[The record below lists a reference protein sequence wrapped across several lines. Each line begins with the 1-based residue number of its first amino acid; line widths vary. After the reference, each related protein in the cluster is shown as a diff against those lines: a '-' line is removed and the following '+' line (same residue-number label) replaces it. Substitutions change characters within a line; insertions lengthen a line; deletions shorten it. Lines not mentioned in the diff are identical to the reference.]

1 MNNLASNIS
10 ITSRAVNAF
19 NDLEDEFASIYS
31 KRDFVNMIKTLR
43 GVKDVSAL
51 RVSFMPELYE
61 MFDECGIDYQKDQSL
76 DYYEHLVDEKMDDE
90 RYGAQSVEDRMVLA
104 LFDMY
109 ENYTEPAAYMERIV
123 SRLMSK
129 DDADKWADNSLR
141 LKILKQFVKYGYYL
155 EDAGYSGRTA
165 IEKLIKNKK
174 LPSGEAANLIGEN
187 VFEVIDDPEVKA
199 SDKKNKYALIKLA
212 DDLAN
217 GKFRTNG
224 ATKKGLYLFAMVYGM
239 TLPGFS
245 GASEETD
252 IIKNLFRD
260 YYNNNLMAYL
270 NKGYR
275 NHLREYETDPSGQ
288 GVNYKNFAEMI
299 FLYYI
304 VKDITPLE
312 KIRKSYDMIN
322 KVMEAAKKKDYKKEA
337 GNLEER
343 NTKFYKDKLL
353 SKNRRDN
360 EVIFSEIIFKKS
372 EDEFMRFLLDNYDCD
387 VRTGKVHECR
397 GKKIEETIA
406 PLQMDI
412 DQNTAF
418 ARYQEIMEMLE
429 RELAGS
435 NMTIADCNYGLWFDD
450 VSAYKKYGSKKYT
463 SKYGGI
469 DRERYENYIE
479 VLTGA
484 NTFIGN
490 NIDEE
495 ESNRSE
501 ESEKKETSKIII
513 KALSVSSARDVTRTS
528 LMVAFYYY
536 FNCREENMMW
546 TSYKE
551 LYEVFKSELDMYL
564 LDAGYQEVSAKNI
577 FDVLLT
583 FSSYAR
589 TLSV

>member
-1 MNNLASNIS
+1 MNNLTANIS

-19 NDLEDEFASIYS
+19 KDLEDEFASLYS
-31 KRDFVNMIKTLR
+31 KRDFVNMIKILK

-51 RVSFMPELYE
+51 HVSFLPKLYE
-61 MFDECGIDYQKDQSL
+61 MFDECDIEHKKDQDIS
-76 DYYEHLVDEKMDDE
+76 YYEHLIDEKMDDE
-90 RYGAQSVEDRMVLA
+90 RYGAQSIEDRMILA

-109 ENYTEPAAYMERIV
+109 ESYTEPAAYMERIV
-123 SRLMSK
+123 SRLMK
-129 DDADKWADNSLR
+129 KEDADKWADNSLR

-174 LPSGEAANLIGEN
+174 LTADEVADLIDEG
-187 VFEVIDDPEVKA
+187 VFGVIDDPKTKA
-199 SDKKNKYALIKLA
+199 SDKKTKYSLMKLA

-239 TLPGFS
+239 TLPGFT

-260 YYNNNLMAYL
+260 YYNNNFMAYL
-270 NKGYR
+270 NKRYR
-275 NHLREYETDPSGQ
+275 DHLREYETDPSGQ
-288 GVNYKNFAEMI
+288 GANYKNFAEMI
-299 FLYYI
+299 FFYYI
-304 VKDITPLE
+304 VKDITPIE
-312 KIRKSYDMIN
+312 KIKKSYDMIN
-322 KVMEAAKKKDYKKEA
+322 KVTDAAKKEHYERETD
-337 GNLEER
+337 GSEER
-343 NTKFYKDKLL
+343 NTKFYKDRILA
-353 SKNRRDN
+353 KNRKDN
-360 EVIFSEIIFKKS
+360 EIIFIENIFKKN
-372 EDEFMRFLLDNYDCD
+372 EDEFMKFLLDNYDCD
-387 VRTGKVHECR
+387 VRTGKVHETR
-397 GKKIEETIA
+397 GKEIEETIA

-418 ARYQEIMEMLE
+418 ARYQEIMGMLNN
-429 RELAGS
+429 ELAVS
-435 NMTIADCNYGLWFDD
+435 DMTIADCNYGLWFDD
-450 VSAYKKYGSKKYT
+450 VSTYRKYGSQKCTDKY
-463 SKYGGI
+463 SGI
-469 DRERYENYIE
+469 DKGRYEDFIE
-479 VLTGA
+479 VLIGA
-484 NTFIGN
+484 NNFI
-490 NIDEE
+490 
-495 ESNRSE
+495 
-501 ESEKKETSKIII
+501 EK
-513 KALSVSSARDVTRTS
+513 KALSVLSARDVTRTS

-536 FNCREENMMW
+536 FNCREEDMIW

-551 LYEVFKSELDMYL
+551 QYDAFKSELDIYL